1 MLNHNSMGKVLLF
14 GNGLN
19 LLSHYLSWKDL
30 LAQVQAKDENKLAV
44 HDCLDL
50 VDIPYPLQYDY
61 MLLSSDFHQKVMTVK
76 DNAGWKKVVE
86 DRQFA
91 LKKAICDEMKAFSPN
106 AIYKQLASLPF
117 DAYLTTNYDH
127 VLDVCL
133 VDMGY
138 QTAQSDKSETNYNI
152 RRKRCLQ
159 KGSDLKSIYPI
170 HGDMDNPRSIV
181 IGYNHYCG
189 TVAKISD
196 YLKGNYKWKDGK
208 DGEQKISSMLER
220 LQNNDEKRYSW
231 IDHIFM
237 SDVYIVGLGLDYSE
251 IDLWWLL
258 DRRQR
263 MVRGEGVM
271 KQNKI
276 VYFVTKDFKNLSPQE
291 NAKVCL
297 LERLGVQCRYTSITP
312 GNAKDYMAAYQE
324 IVDMIEKEI

>member
-1 MLNHNSMGKVLLF
+1 MGKVLLF

-30 LAQVQAKDENKLAV
+30 LAQVQAKDDNKLAV

-50 VDIPYPLQYDY
+50 ADVPYPLQYDY
-61 MLLSSDFHQKVMTVK
+61 MLLSSNFLQTKTK
-76 DNAGWKKVVE
+76 ATDNAELKKIVE
-86 DRQFA
+86 DRQFK
-91 LKKAICDEMKAFSPN
+91 LKKLICDELKVFSSN
-106 AIYKQLASLPF
+106 EIYKSWASLPF
-117 DAYLTTNYDH
+117 NAYLTTNYDH
-127 VLDVCL
+127 VLDESMKA
-133 VDMGY
+133 MGY
-138 QTAQSDKSETNYNI
+138 HPLVGDKSEMNYNI

-159 KGSDLKSIYPI
+159 KGSDLKTIYPI
-170 HGDMDNPRSIV
+170 HGDMDSPRSIV

-196 YLKGNYKWKDGK
+196 YLKGNYKWKIGK
-208 DGEQKISSMLER
+208 GSELKIPSMLDR
-220 LQNNDEKRYSW
+220 LQNGDNQIYSW

-263 MVRGEGVM
+263 MLRGDGVM

-276 VYFVTKDFKNLSPQE
+276 VYFVIENPKDLSLQD
-291 NAKVCL
+291 NAKFGL
-297 LERLGVQCRYTSITP
+297 LDRLGVQCRLISKSN
-312 GNAKDYMAAYQE
+312 GYMAAYQE
-324 IVDMIEKEI
+324 IVDMIAKEI

>member
-1 MLNHNSMGKVLLF
+1 MKSIMGKVLLF

-19 LLSHYLSWKDL
+19 LLSQNLSWKTL
-30 LAQVQAKDENKLAV
+30 LSNVQAKDEAGLAFEGK
-44 HDCLDL
+44 LDL
-50 VDIPYPLQYDY
+50 VDVPYPLQYDY
-61 MLLSSDFHQKVMTVK
+61 ILLSSDFRKKVQDVK
-76 DNAGWKKVVE
+76 DSTGWKKVIE
-86 DRQFA
+86 DRQMD
-91 LKKAICDEMKAFSPN
+91 LKKAIIEEMKDFKSN
-106 AIYKQLASLPF
+106 LIYEQLSKLPF

-127 VLDVCL
+127 VLDESMKA
-133 VDMGY
+133 MGN
-138 QTAQSDKSETNYNI
+138 QSVVGDKSEMNYNI

-159 KGSDLKSIYPI
+159 KGSDLKTIYPI

-263 MVRGEGVM
+263 MVRGDGVM

-276 VYFVTKDFKNLSPQE
+276 VYFFTKNSKDLSLKE
-291 NAKVCL
+291 NAKVGL
-297 LERLGVQCRYTSITP
+297 LERLGVQCCFTRITP
-312 GNAKDYMAAYQE
+312 TKSNDYMSAYQE
-324 IVDMIEKEI
+324 IVDMIAKEI